1 MKETNEPLYIDSRE
15 PASVVEAFK
24 KHGFFK
30 NIIVKKMETGD
41 IQFGH
46 LVFERKAFI
55 DFLNSWREGRLDD
68 QVERLA
74 NLPED
79 MVGVIIIHD
88 YAKSDRWIKP
98 GLRAAGLKHIN
109 SLNFV
114 VPTFKVRDMDVMIN
128 RIMGFAEHAL
138 DGKYLFKF
146 TGRKAHAA
154 SAKNRIIHFY
164 AGMPGIG
171 EDLAE
176 KLYEKYPNP
185 MELFNEMR
193 RGGML
198 NQPEGKS
205 KVARR
210 RKMWHAIVH
219 GIGDGKAQDVEE
231 MLIQGQL

>member
-1 MKETNEPLYIDSRE
+1 MLETMEPLYIDSRE
-15 PASVVEAFK
+15 PASVVEAFEK
-24 KHGFFK
+24 NGFFK
-30 NIIVKKMETGD
+30 NIIVKKLETGD

-74 NLPED
+74 NLGDD
-79 MVGVIIIHD
+79 MVGVLIIHD

-98 GLRAAGLKHIN
+98 GLRAAGIKHID

-114 VPTFKVRDMDVMIN
+114 VPTYKVRDLETMIN
-128 RIMGFAEHAL
+128 RIKGFAKHAL
-138 DGKYLFKF
+138 DGKYLFNF

-185 MELFNEMR
+185 VELFNEIR
-193 RGGML
+193 RAGVL
-198 NQPEGKS
+198 NEPKGRTKTVRM
-205 KVARR
+205 K
-210 RKMWHAIVH
+210 KMWFNGIK
-219 GIGDGKAQDVEE
+219 GIGLGKARDVEE